1 MKTAIFRIGLAVTL
15 VILALGSWEGAK
27 FFRSISV
34 VKASGV
40 PTTLVKRGD
49 VPFTVAAKGEL
60 QGSNTEMLSAPMT
73 GGGALGIRVLR
84 ESGELVKEGDV
95 VVEFDTTEQEY
106 KLREAQADVAEA
118 GQQVIQ
124 AKAESQ
130 AKEEEARYALLQART
145 ELTLAELEARRNELL
160 PRITARQNELAVA
173 AAQDKVRQLDKDLKD
188 RIAAA
193 QAGVTIQEAAR
204 AKAEA
209 ASQTA
214 QRNIDSMTLKAK
226 TTGYVARQQ
235 NTDGNFNWGSY
246 LPTLQVGDNV
256 RAGMGVAQIPDLHSW
271 EAIARITELDRG
283 HLAVGQEAGI
293 IVVALPNKKFNGK
306 IKSIGGTTGPPWD
319 RHFDTK
325 ISIDSPSP
333 ELRPGMNVRLLI
345 TTEVMKSVLWL
356 PAQALFQAD
365 NRKFVY
371 AESAGNYSR
380 KEVKLVRSSESRVVV
395 EGLKEGQVVALA
407 NPEQMNSKE
416 TAKSGGATQAIQR

>member
-1 MKTAIFRIGLAVTL
+1 MRQVALAVL
-15 VILALGSWEGAK
+15 AALLALGGWQGAR
-27 FFRSISV
+27 FFQSVAV

-40 PTTLVKRGD
+40 PTTQVKRGD

-60 QGSNTEMLSAPMT
+60 AGSNTEMLSAPMT
-73 GGGALGIRVLR
+73 GGGALGIRALR

-95 VVEFDTTEQEY
+95 VVQFDTTEQEF
-106 KLREAQADVAEA
+106 KLREAEADVAEA

-173 AAQDKVRQLDKDLKD
+173 AAQDKVRQLERDLKD

-193 QAGVTIQEAAR
+193 QAGITIQEAAR

-209 ASQTA
+209 AAQTA

-246 LPTLQVGDNV
+246 LPALQIGDNV

-271 EAIARITELDRG
+271 EAVARIMELDRG

-293 IVVALPNKKFNGK
+293 TVVAMPDKRFAGK

-325 ISIDSPSP
+325 ISIDNPSP

-356 PAQALFQAD
+356 PAQAVFQAD

-371 AESAGNYSR
+371 AESAGNYAR

-407 NPEQMNSKE
+407 NPEQTGKDS
-416 TAKSGGATQAIQR
+416 TKSGGASQAIQR

>member
-1 MKTAIFRIGLAVTL
+1 MKKAMFRASLMVAVFL
-15 VILALGSWEGAK
+15 LALGGWQSAK

-49 VPFTVAAKGEL
+49 VPFTVSAKGEL
-60 QGSNTEMLSAPMT
+60 QGSNTEMLLAPMT

-84 ESGELVKEGDV
+84 DSGELVKAGDV
-95 VVEFDTTEQEY
+95 VVQFDTTEQEF
-106 KLREAQADVAEA
+106 KLREAEADVAEA
-118 GQQVIQ
+118 GQQVVQ

-145 ELTLAELEARRNELL
+145 DLTLAELEARRNELL

-173 AAQDKVRQLDKDLKD
+173 AAQDKVHQLDKDLND

-209 ASQTA
+209 VAQTA

-271 EAIARITELDRG
+271 EATARIMELDRG
-283 HLAVGQEAGI
+283 HLAVGQQAGI
-293 IVVALPNKKFNGK
+293 TVVALPERKFGGK

-325 ISIDSPSP
+325 ITIDNPAP

-356 PAQALFQAD
+356 PAQALFEAD

-371 AESAGNYSR
+371 AESAGSYSR
-380 KEVKLVRSSESRVVV
+380 TEVKLLRSSESRVVV
-395 EGLKEGQVVALA
+395 EGLREGQLVALA
-407 NPEQMNSKE
+407 NPEQINSKDS
-416 TAKSGGATQAIQR
+416 AKTGGATQAIGR

>member
-1 MKTAIFRIGLAVTL
+1 MRQVALAVL
-15 VILALGSWEGAK
+15 AALLALGGWQGAR
-27 FFRSISV
+27 FFQSVAV

-40 PTTLVKRGD
+40 PTTQVKRGD

-60 QGSNTEMLSAPMT
+60 AGSNTEMLSAPMT
-73 GGGALGIRVLR
+73 GGGALGIRALR

-95 VVEFDTTEQEY
+95 VVQFDTTEQEF
-106 KLREAQADVAEA
+106 KLREAEADVAEA

-173 AAQDKVRQLDKDLKD
+173 AAQDKVRQLERDLKD

-193 QAGVTIQEAAR
+193 QAGITIQEAAR

-209 ASQTA
+209 AAQTA

-246 LPTLQVGDNV
+246 LPALQIGDNV

-271 EAIARITELDRG
+271 EAVARIMELDRG

-293 IVVALPNKKFNGK
+293 TVVAMPEKRFAGK

-325 ISIDSPSP
+325 ISIDNPSP

-356 PAQALFQAD
+356 PAQAVFQAD

-371 AESAGNYSR
+371 AESAGNYAR

-407 NPEQMNSKE
+407 NPEQTGKDS
-416 TAKSGGATQAIQR
+416 TKSGGASQAIQR

>member
-1 MKTAIFRIGLAVTL
+1 
-15 VILALGSWEGAK
+15 
-27 FFRSISV
+27 
-34 VKASGV
+34 
-40 PTTLVKRGD
+40 
-49 VPFTVAAKGEL
+49 
-60 QGSNTEMLSAPMT
+60 
-73 GGGALGIRVLR
+73 
-84 ESGELVKEGDV
+84 
-95 VVEFDTTEQEY
+95 
-106 KLREAQADVAEA
+106 
-118 GQQVIQ
+118 
-124 AKAESQ
+124 
-130 AKEEEARYALLQART
+130 
-145 ELTLAELEARRNELL
+145 LTLAELEARRNELL

-173 AAQDKVRQLDKDLKD
+173 AAQDKVRQLERDLKD

-193 QAGVTIQEAAR
+193 QAGITIQEAAR

-209 ASQTA
+209 AAQTA

-246 LPTLQVGDNV
+246 LPALQIGDNV

-271 EAIARITELDRG
+271 EAVARIMELDRG

-293 IVVALPNKKFNGK
+293 TVVAMPDKRFAGK

-325 ISIDSPSP
+325 ISIDNPSP
-333 ELRPGMNVRLLI
+333 ALRPGMNVRLLI

-356 PAQALFQAD
+356 PAQAVFQAD

-371 AESAGNYSR
+371 AESAGNYAR

-407 NPEQMNSKE
+407 NPEQTGKDS
-416 TAKSGGATQAIQR
+416 TKSGGASQAIQR